1 MSPIGSYLREQ
12 RTARGVSLEDLAR
25 ATRISPRY
33 LQALEGE
40 EFQELPAPVF
50 TKGFIRAYC
59 QALDL
64 LPDEAL
70 RRYGAQTGQPVAP
83 GYSPPV
89 HRTATRGLRKPAPV
103 VLSLILLMVLGA
115 SLLLLTWALRDGS
128 RSAAGRGEAPMA
140 PRVEPPAPS
149 APSPAPVGMAA
160 PSPSTATPSR
170 EIPATGAG
178 GSRPLEAF
186 PSAAPSRMTAPY
198 RLVARAT
205 EKTWVRVQTEGGQ
218 ALAEE
223 IIPAGEVREWSSNRR
238 FVLTVGNAGGI
249 ALELNGQPL
258 PRLGASGSVVRGVI
272 VPPDRP

>member
-12 RTARGVSLEDLAR
+12 RAARGISLEDLAR

-33 LQALEGE
+33 LQALEAE
-40 EFQELPAPVF
+40 QFQELPAPVF

-59 QALDL
+59 QAIDL

-70 RRYGAQTGQPVAP
+70 RRYGAQTGQSVAP
-83 GYSPPV
+83 GYRPPV
-89 HRTATRGLRKPAPV
+89 HGTTTRGLPKSAPV
-103 VLSLILLMVLGA
+103 VLSLVLLMVLGGA
-115 SLLLLTWALRDGS
+115 LLVLTWALRDGS
-128 RSAAGRGEAPMA
+128 RSAAVRGEAPIA
-140 PRVEPPAPS
+140 PRVEPTAPS
-149 APSPAPVGMAA
+149 APTPAPVGTAA
-160 PSPSTATPSR
+160 PSPSTATAPV
-170 EIPATGAG
+170 EAPATRGG
-178 GSRPLEAF
+178 GSRPLEAS
-186 PSAAPSRMTAPY
+186 PSAVPSRVVAAY